1 MKWKSAYIAARSH
14 DAISPTA
21 KGWREWEYLSRATYQ
36 LSRTKG
42 FFFFFICLWS
52 AKHNTGND
60 LSSAQPFQEL
70 SDKRAIYGHF
80 LYHHFNA
87 SIKDATS
94 GSWYITVLNAV
105 VHFFSTHSNQHIK
118 LVRMSCFKR
127 TVIYCTTLKKQS
139 LENMVILKQKSVCY
153 HLKIWFVAL
162 VI

>member
-1 MKWKSAYIAARSH
+1 MEECIHSCKVSWCYFSNSKRLKRMRIP
-14 DAISPTA
+14 I
-21 KGWREWEYLSRATYQ
+21 KGYLSAFKDKRH
-36 LSRTKG
+36 
-42 FFFFFICLWS
+42 FFFFICLWL

-94 GSWYITVLNAV
+94 GSWCITVLNAV